1 MAESDDLPPW
11 LHGVKVVVVGV
22 DDFRGH
28 DPAHEEDGPWRERG
42 KINMLHSK
50 TCGEKKIEFEIT

>member
-1 MAESDDLPPW
+1 M
-11 LHGVKVVVVGV
+11 VVGV